1 LLIQNWDFPTFLLLL
16 FINGLFGDVCRHGL
30 KQYRNGWVDG
40 PAYVTQCPI
49 QTGSSYTYDFNVTGQ
64 RGTLWWHAHILW
76 LRATVY
82 GAFVIMPKPGIPFPF
97 PQPHQ
102 ELEVVFGE
110 FLSKDTSSIY
120 VKEQKKPGNFVV
132 WNVSNSENKCEIANM
147 GLEHVLSSPIQ
158 KFKQNPKI
166 LHASNSPRF
175 LQNGLRQKPSPN
187 LTLQILEPFIFFC
200 DFLSLGMT

>member
-1 LLIQNWDFPTFLLLL
+1 LLIQNWDFPTFLLLLL

-30 KQYRNGWVDG
+30 KQYRNGWADG

-110 FLSKDTSSIY
+110 FQVIKDTSSIY
-120 VKEQKKPGNFVV
+120 VKEQKK
-132 WNVSNSENKCEIANM
+132 KHIEILVILLFRTSA
-147 GLEHVLSSPIQ
+147 LSSPIQ
-158 KFKQNPKI
+158 KFKQI
-166 LHASNSPRF
+166 
-175 LQNGLRQKPSPN
+175 
-187 LTLQILEPFIFFC
+187 
-200 DFLSLGMT
+200 